1 VRFFHARKSGVDRVF
16 VDHPSFLAKVWGK
29 TGSKI
34 YGSRSGA
41 DYLDNPR
48 RFSLFCKSALAAAAS
63 LPFAPGADA
72 PGTVFVANDWHSA
85 LVPVLVKEAQKS
97 GGKWPAAKTALVVH
111 NIAFQG
117 RFFREAFAD
126 MGLPAETEE
135 LFAFEDGYST
145 LYDERNPMDDDAK
158 PFENTGGRTYGK
170 INWLKA
176 GILAS
181 DELVTVS
188 PAYAEEICSP
198 GKGVELDELIVA
210 RGGAVGI
217 VNGMDVEEWD
227 PATDKFLDV
236 NFAPADVHA
245 GKAAAKAAL
254 QAELG
259 LPVDPAA
266 PLFGVIG
273 RLEEQKGTDILLSA
287 LPSLPPN
294 AQVAILG
301 TGKAKYE
308 AMLKAAD
315 GGKFGPNVAAVVQ
328 FSAPLAHQ
336 INAGADFLIV
346 PSRFEPCG
354 LIQLH
359 AMRYGAVPLVAS
371 TGGLVDTVREG
382 VTGFHIGALN
392 PDALDP
398 ADVGALAATVARA
411 AQVYG
416 TPAYRRMVEACV
428 AQDLS
433 WSGPAKKWEGVFEAM
448 ARGGRGSAKADSVR
462 TPVEAVVAAGAGAAA
477 AGAAAGGEGAGAA
490 KTAAAAPAPAKKAAV
505 AVAGKAA

>member
-1 VRFFHARKSGVDRVF
+1 MSISPRYDQYSDAWDTGAVADVGGGETVRFFHARKRGVDRVF

-29 TGSKI
+29 TGGKI

-48 RFSLFCKSALAAAAS
+48 RFSLFCKAALAAIGSAD
-63 LPFAPGADA
+63 LPFAPGPDA
-72 PGTVFVANDWHSA
+72 EGVVVVANDWHSA
-85 LVPVLVKEAQKS
+85 LVPVLVKEAQKGGS
-97 GGKWPAAKTALVVH
+97 GASPAAGLKGAKTALVVH
-111 NIAFQG
+111 NVAFQG
-117 RFFREAFAD
+117 RFFRDAFAD
-126 MGLPAETEE
+126 MALPASTEP
-135 LFAFEDGYST
+135 LFAFEDGYSVV
-145 LYDERNPMDDDAK
+145 YDEANPMDDDAK
-158 PFENTGGRTYGK
+158 PFDNAGGRTFGK

-176 GILAS
+176 GVLTA
-181 DELVTVS
+181 DELLTVS
-188 PAYAEEICSP
+188 PAYAAEIAEP
-198 GKGVELDELIVA
+198 GKGVELDQLVRA

-227 PATDKFLDV
+227 PATDKLLDV
-236 NFAPADVHA
+236 NYGPESVHA

-259 LPVDPAA
+259 LPVDPGA

-287 LPSLPPN
+287 LPSFPPN

-308 AMLKAAD
+308 AMLKAA
-315 GGKFGPNVAAVVQ
+315 GKLGPNVKAVVQ

-359 AMRYGAVPLVAS
+359 AMRYGAVPIVAS
-371 TGGLVDTVREG
+371 TGGLIDTVQEG
-382 VTGFHIGALN
+382 RTGFHIGALN
-392 PDALDP
+392 PDALDA

-411 AQVYG
+411 AQVF
-416 TPAYRRMVEACV
+416 TRDPAKHRAMVEACV

-433 WSGPAKKWEGVFEAM
+433 WAAPARKWEGVLEAM
-448 ARGGRGSAKADSVR
+448 RAGGSAKASAKAGSVK
-462 TPVEAVVAAGAGAAA
+462 TPVEAL
-477 AGAAAGGEGAGAA
+477 
-490 KTAAAAPAPAKKAAV
+490 
-505 AVAGKAA
+505 